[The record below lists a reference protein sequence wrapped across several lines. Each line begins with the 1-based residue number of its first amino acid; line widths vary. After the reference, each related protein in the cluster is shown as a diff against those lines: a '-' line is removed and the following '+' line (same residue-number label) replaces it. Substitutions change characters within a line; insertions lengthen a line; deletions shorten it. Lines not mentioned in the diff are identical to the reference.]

1 MLKLENID
9 YYNKELLDKILV
21 WRNDKTT
28 RQYSN
33 NSNIITEDIF
43 NIILNKYK
51 ESKIDPLIINYDNIN
66 VGIITF
72 VIFNEIYYIGINI
85 DSNYRNKNIGKLSLE
100 YLLENY
106 KIFFN
111 ENINIHALIK
121 KENIASLNLF
131 SKYFL

>member
-1 MLKLENID
+1 MLKLEKID

-72 VIFNEIYYIGINI
+72 VIFNG
-85 DSNYRNKNIGKLSLE
+85 RH
-100 YLLENY
+100 LL
-106 KIFFN
+106 
-111 ENINIHALIK
+111 
-121 KENIASLNLF
+121 
-131 SKYFL
+131 